1 MRIDPDRLRRGEWL
15 AGAGGVLLLVVMFLL
30 DWYSAS
36 FSAGFVGGPTESFTA
51 SADGWHG
58 HTVLRWFMLLTIIA
72 SLALFL
78 TTATQE
84 TPAIPAA
91 LAPVVFAI
99 ASLTTFLLA
108 YRVLIN
114 EPGPNEF
121 VSVDIGA
128 WLGLLASALAAG
140 GAYLSMR
147 IEGGPLP
154 DVPVRLRRLSEPS
167 PPA

>member
-1 MRIDPDRLRRGEWL
+1 MSIDPDRLRRGEWI
-15 AGAGGVLLLVVMFLL
+15 AGAGGVLLLVVLFLT
-30 DWYSAS
+30 DWYS
-36 FSAGFVGGPTESFTA
+36 VGPFGV
-51 SADGWHG
+51 DGWHG
-58 HTVLRWFMLLTIIA
+58 HTVLRWFMLLTIVA

-91 LAPVVFAI
+91 LAPVATAI
-99 ASLTTFLLA
+99 ALLTTVLLA

-121 VSVDIGA
+121 VSVDAGA
-128 WLGLLASALAAG
+128 WLGLISCALVTYG
-140 GAYLSMR
+140 GYLSMR

-154 DVPVRLRRLSEPS
+154 DVPVRQRSVSEPS